1 MKRFIDCATVN
12 RCRFASRLRA
22 SPTLTKKNE
31 MKLGSEGKT
40 AIATCGSN
48 GIGWDAVSAAGRI

>member
-1 MKRFIDCATVN
+1 MKRFIKRATVD

-22 SPTLTKKNE
+22 SPTLTGRNE

-40 AIATCGSN
+40 TIATFVTK
-48 GIGWDAVSAAGRI
+48 GIGRETVSAAGKI